1 LTDEH
6 GKTPEPVCTWQFNF
20 DFDVDK
26 DQSAKNSITMLK
38 DSGIDFDR
46 LKRKGIS
53 PFTFAEKVM
62 QSGLVLNDRVHWIC
76 FHGNYDF
83 AYYLKIMMNDY
94 LPSTRE
100 QFFEYI
106 RLFFPNVYDLKTIVP
121 MLHPM
126 LDGLGLNRIADSL
139 GISRVGITHQAG
151 SDSFVTAK
159 IFFNLKDKQP

>member
-1 LTDEH
+1 MDEH

-20 DFDVDK
+20 DFDLDK

-62 QSGLVLNDRVHWIC
+62 QSGLVLNERVHWIC

-94 LPSTRE
+94 LP
-100 QFFEYI
+100 
-106 RLFFPNVYDLKTIVP
+106 
-121 MLHPM
+121 
-126 LDGLGLNRIADSL
+126 
-139 GISRVGITHQAG
+139 
-151 SDSFVTAK
+151 
-159 IFFNLKDKQP
+159 